1 MNSKPYRFTRPSP
14 ALRRAN
20 LDNLALLPANLL
32 PYKAQ
37 WQQIANGLPK
47 GNILIVL
54 PETNRPLRM
63 TTQTVATLLEAD
75 GHRVTTL
82 PAEQF
87 I

>member
-1 MNSKPYRFTRPSP
+1 MTSKTYHFTRPSP
-14 ALRRAN
+14 ILRRAK
-20 LDNLALLPANLL
+20 LDNVALVPANLL

-47 GNILIVL
+47 DGILIIL
-54 PETNRPLRM
+54 HETNRPLRK
-63 TTQTVATLLEAD
+63 TTETVATLLEAD

-82 PAEQF
+82 PAERF